1 VWRSVKGLNLLEADW
16 VATEEALYYISPS
29 VGQGCRYP
37 WSDVALISIVKKR
50 WRFATVAIHLPQQV
64 VTLKAGL
71 TSASILTELYQATAA
86 EESRVHP
93 DEDR

>member
-1 VWRSVKGLNLLEADW
+1 
-16 VATEEALYYISPS
+16 
-29 VGQGCRYP
+29 
-37 WSDVALISIVKKR
+37 VKKR
-50 WRFATVAIHLPQQV
+50 WHFATVAIHLPQQV